1 MTGDGSQIVSAGS
14 ATGSI
19 YDLGYRRYT
28 GLRLGRRHAV
38 ASLVRHSFRQAFGL
52 GRPGRAKIIPIG
64 LAVIAALPAVVA
76 LGVTALANQLG
87 TGDFEEASPVR
98 YDTYYVVIAQTVAL
112 FIAAQAPELLGRD
125 LRFRVLALYFT
136 RALRRD
142 DYALAKV
149 VALAAALLVVIL
161 LPQTIIFIGR
171 ALVSVDIP
179 AAIADDLPRLP
190 PMLAQALLTASL
202 LATLGLAIA
211 SFSPRR
217 VFATIAIIAAL
228 IIPPIVTSVAEQI
241 ADSDL
246 AGLLTLL
253 SPADILIGAN
263 AFFFDASTADLTGR
277 METWA
282 YPVAGV
288 LMTAV
293 FLVVLVWRYRRIEP

>member
-1 MTGDGSQIVSAGS
+1 MTGDGGQIVSAGS

-64 LAVIAALPAVVA
+64 LAVIAALPAIVA

-87 TGDFEEASPVR
+87 TGDFEAASPVR

-142 DYALAKV
+142 DYALSKV
-149 VALAAALLVVIL
+149 VALAVALLVVIL

-190 PMLAQALLTASL
+190 PMLAQALLTAGL

-228 IIPPIVTSVAEQI
+228 IIPPIVTSVAGQI
-241 ADSDL
+241 AGSDL

-253 SPADILIGAN
+253 SPADILVGAN
-263 AFFFDASTADLTGR
+263 AFFFDAATADLTGR

-293 FLVVLVWRYRRIEP
+293 FLIVLVWRYRRIEP

>member
-1 MTGDGSQIVSAGS
+1 MSGESGQIVSAGS

-28 GLRLGRRHAV
+28 GARLGRRHAL
-38 ASLVRHSFRQAFGL
+38 ASLIRHSFRQAFGL
-52 GRPGRAKIIPIG
+52 GRSGRAKIIPIG
-64 LAVIAALPAVVA
+64 LAVLAALPAVVA

-87 TGDFEEASPVR
+87 TGDLEEASPVR

-112 FIAAQAPELLGRD
+112 FTAAQAPELLGRD
-125 LRFRVLALYFT
+125 LRYRVLALYFT

-149 VALAAALLVVIL
+149 VALGAAMLLVIL
-161 LPQTIIFIGR
+161 LPQLIIFIGR

-190 PMLAQALLTASL
+190 PMAAQALLTAAL

-228 IIPPIVTSVAEQI
+228 IIPPIVTAVADQI
-241 ADSDL
+241 AGRDI
-246 AGLLTLL
+246 AGVLTLF
-253 SPADILIGAN
+253 SPADVLVGSN
-263 AFFFDASTADLTGR
+263 AFFFDGSTADLTGR
-277 METWA
+277 MPTWA
-282 YPVAGV
+282 YPIAGV
-288 LMTAV
+288 VMTATS
-293 FLVVLVWRYRRIEP
+293 LVVLLWRYRRIEP

>member
-1 MTGDGSQIVSAGS
+1 MTGEGGQIVSAGS

-28 GLRLGRRHAV
+28 GARLGRRHALG
-38 ASLVRHSFRQAFGL
+38 SLIRHSFRQAFGL
-52 GRPGRAKIIPIG
+52 GRSGRAKIIPIG
-64 LAVIAALPAVVA
+64 LAVLAALPAVVA

-87 TGDFEEASPVR
+87 TGDLEEASPVR

-112 FIAAQAPELLGRD
+112 FTAAQAPELLGRD

-149 VALAAALLVVIL
+149 VALGTAMLVVIL
-161 LPQTIIFIGR
+161 LPQIIIFVGR

-190 PMLAQALLTASL
+190 PMAAQALLTASL
-202 LATLGLAIA
+202 LAALGLSIA

-217 VFATIAIIAAL
+217 VFATVAIIAAL
-228 IIPPIVTSVAEQI
+228 IIPPIVTAVSEQL
-241 ADSDL
+241 AGRDL
-246 AGLLTLL
+246 AGVLTLF
-253 SPADILIGAN
+253 SPADILVGSN
-263 AFFFDASTADLTGR
+263 AYFFDGSTADLTGR
-277 METWA
+277 IPTWA
-282 YPVAGV
+282 YPVAGIV
-288 LMTAV
+288 MTAV
-293 FLVVLVWRYRRIEP
+293 CLVILVWRYRRIEP